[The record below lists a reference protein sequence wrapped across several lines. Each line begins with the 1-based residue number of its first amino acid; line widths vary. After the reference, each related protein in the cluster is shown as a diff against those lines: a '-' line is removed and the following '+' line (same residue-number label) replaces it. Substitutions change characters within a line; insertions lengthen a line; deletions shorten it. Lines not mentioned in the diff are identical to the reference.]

1 MLFLTAIISFVIA
14 VAIGAWRQMCGI
26 YEARMP
32 FNNPPMWHN
41 GFVRI
46 STWIATAFFSI
57 VFAFIIAMWIST
69 SIGEFIGKFSF
80 GVLLITRWYVS
91 MFIGAFPAVKKCDEF
106 EAKYV
111 SQAENEFAQFQSK
124 TK

>member
-46 STWIATAFFSI
+46 STWLATAFFSI
-57 VFAFIIAMWIST
+57 VFAFVIATWISI
-69 SIGEFIGKFSF
+69 SIGEFTGKFSF
-80 GVLLITRWYVS
+80 GVLLLMRWYVS
-91 MFIGAFPAVKKCDEF
+91 MFIGAFPAVKRCDEF

-111 SQAENEFAQFQSK
+111 NNSDD
-124 TK
+124 